1 MEKKLTIPT
10 LKNYIFK
17 RLIGQ
22 GAFSLVWEA
31 FSSITKEKVAIKIV
45 NKDLFITFPKFETYI
60 RNVLI
65 YIPKIIHPNVVRLLD
80 FHESNESLF
89 LVFEFC
95 NYGDLNKYMRQRPRL
110 LEEEAL
116 DFLKQL
122 IRAFKILNDHN
133 IMHRDLKLENVL
145 MNKSGEK
152 IVLKLCDFD
161 FLKKGEFGNSYCGTS
176 LYMAPEIL
184 KHNLFYDNKTDLWS
198 LGVMYYRLLTGT
210 FPYFGESDEELIKS
224 IEKNEVWYP
233 PQFKIS
239 EFSLQFLRG
248 ALQRD
253 PNNRSDWEQV
263 YEKFGIVQK
272 ELKKKWDSMKEED
285 INKKRK
291 ELHKCSTKESKD
303 ESQEV
308 IAANFKRNYKENEDL
323 EEERGVCFFHKIFRY
338 CL

>member
-10 LKNYIFK
+10 LKNYVFK

-31 FSSITKEKVAIKIV
+31 FSIITKEKVAIKIV
-45 NKDLFITFPKFETYI
+45 KKDLFITFPKFETYI

-95 NYGDLNKYMRQRPRL
+95 NSGDLNKYMRQRPRL

-122 IRAFKILNDHN
+122 IRAFKLLNDHN
-133 IMHRDLKLENVL
+133 IIHRDLKLENVL
-145 MNKSGEK
+145 MNKNGQK
-152 IVLKLCDFD
+152 LVLKLCDFD

-224 IEKNEVWYP
+224 IEKHEVWYP

-239 EFSLQFLRG
+239 EFSLEFLRG

-253 PNNRSDWEQV
+253 PNNRSDWGQV
-263 YEKFGIVQK
+263 YEKFGIINK
-272 ELKKKWDSMKEED
+272 EWNSTIEED
-285 INKKRK
+285 INKKIK

-308 IAANFKRNYKENEDL
+308 ITGNFKRKYKTNEDI
-323 EEERGVCFFHKIFRY
+323 EEDRGVCSFHKFFRY